1 MTAPAVND
9 LTIADFLTALKHAGF
24 KGECHRDRAHRL
36 VMSTDNSVYQVEP
49 QAVIYPAEGEDL
61 TRLMR
66 VAQKPEFVGLQFA
79 PRGGGTGTNGQ
90 SLNRCITIDTSRF
103 MNQILSIDADKLEVV
118 VQPGVVL
125 DQLNAAL
132 EPLGLFFPPNVST
145 SSRATIGGMV
155 STDASGKGSRL
166 YGKTSDYVN
175 GLQMVMSDGSTLCT
189 QTYDQL
195 SDRMMAAIEQ
205 VKRSITGHQDEIEAR
220 FPKMNR
226 GLTGYN
232 LKQTWNG
239 EQLNLNYL
247 MSGAEGSLGLIK
259 EVTLRVVPKPAVVKL
274 VSVGYDDFSK
284 ALADVQSLVQRDPE
298 SVEILDDKIMG
309 LAKSDESWHQI
320 AEVFGGD
327 DLAAVNF
334 VEFVGPDEAA
344 VEAQVQGLL
353 DDLAARQGQPGAP
366 ISWTRARDEAQRKA
380 LWNVRKKAVGLLG
393 ALQGKRRALPF
404 VEDTAVPPEVLPE
417 FVAEFREV
425 LDRQGLAYGMF
436 GHADVG
442 CLHVRPTLDL
452 TDPDDET
459 RLREVSDAVKDLC
472 LKYGGL
478 LWGEHGKG
486 FRAEFSPEFFGNVL
500 WRELQKIKAAFDP
513 ENRFNPNKIVPPA
526 ADIPLIAIDEAPL
539 RGHFDKQIPQVAQVG
554 FETAMKCNGN
564 GLCFGWDAN
573 EAMCPSYKVSRDR
586 TRSPKGRAMMLK
598 EWRRLQA
605 NGDQLGLESLE
616 PLLARSLDDCLSCK
630 SCTGSCPVKVDIPD
644 MKSLFLEHWHK
655 RNPRPLRDRVLAM
668 MEPIALA
675 MANVPSLGN
684 LAMGLGKPVL
694 RALGLVEL
702 PRFSTP
708 TAASL
713 LKQAGIAEFDWQ
725 QLQQPPENA
734 VILIQD
740 SFTYCFD
747 APVIAAAARSLK
759 ALGYQVI
766 VPPPRQNGK
775 GLHVKGMRQAFA
787 EVSRANQ
794 AYFDRLA
801 ATGLPLV
808 GVEAVVNLIGRS
820 EAKAA
825 AVAGWKIQSLQ
836 EFLVSQPL
844 PKRLSG
850 QARLMPHCTEKT
862 ALPTMPSDWQ
872 AVFTALGAEL
882 SVEQTGCCGMSG
894 VYGHEAKNRASSVK
908 LFEMSWADKQPV
920 DALVTG
926 FSCRCQ
932 VKSLAGARPQHPIE
946 WLAERLEA

>member
-1 MTAPAVND
+1 MTTPATTD
-9 LTIADFLTALKHAGF
+9 LTLGDFITALTRTGF

-49 QAVIYPAEGEDL
+49 LAVIYPADGDDL
-61 TRLMR
+61 TRLMQ
-66 VAQKPEFVGLQFA
+66 VAQAPEFLGLQFA

-90 SLNRCITIDTSRF
+90 SLNSCITVDTSRF
-103 MNQILSIDADKLEVV
+103 MNQIISIDPQAMQVV

-132 EPLGLFFPPNVST
+132 ESHGLFFPPNVST

-166 YGKTSDYVN
+166 YGKTSDYVD

-189 QTYDQL
+189 QTFDDL

-205 VKRSITGHQDEIEAR
+205 VKTSITGHLDEIDAR

-232 LKQTWNG
+232 LKQTWDG
-239 EQLNLNYL
+239 DQLNLNYL
-247 MSGAEGSLGLIK
+247 ISGSEGSLGLIK
-259 EVTLRVVPKPAVVKL
+259 EITLRVVPKPAVVKL

-284 ALADVQSLVQRDPE
+284 ALADVQSLVAQDPE

-334 VEFVGPDEAA
+334 VEFVGEDEAS
-344 VEAQVQGLL
+344 VERQVQAML
-353 DDLAARQGQPGAP
+353 DDLAARKGQPGAP

-417 FVAEFREV
+417 FVGEFRKV
-425 LDRQGLAYGMF
+425 LDDQGLAYGMF

-452 TDPDDET
+452 TEQADQA

-486 FRAEFSPEFFGNVL
+486 FRAEFSPEFFGPVL
-500 WRELQKIKAAFDP
+500 WAELQKIKRAFDP
-513 ENRFNPNKIVPPA
+513 ENRFNPNKIVPPSSE
-526 ADIPLIAIDEAPL
+526 IELIAIDAAPM
-539 RGHFDKQIPQVAQVG
+539 RGDFDKQIPQVAQAG

-564 GLCFGWDAN
+564 GLCFGWDAD

-605 NGDQLGLESLE
+605 NGDQHGLEALE

-655 RNPRPLRDRVLAM
+655 RNPRPWRDRVLAM
-668 MEPIALA
+668 MEPLALSLA
-675 MANVPSLGN
+675 PIPSLANVGMALGR
-684 LAMGLGKPVL
+684 PIL
-694 RALGLVEL
+694 RLLGLVEL
-702 PRFSTP
+702 PKFSNV
-708 TAASL
+708 TANQQ
-713 LKQAGIAEFDWQ
+713 LKNVGVDAFDWSQ
-725 QLQQPPENA
+725 IEQPKANS
-734 VILIQD
+734 VVLIQD
-740 SFTYCFD
+740 SFTHCFD
-747 APVIAAAARSLK
+747 TQVIGAAAKVLK
-759 ALGYQVI
+759 NLGYNVI
-766 VPPPRQNGK
+766 VPPPRHNGK
-775 GLHVKGMRQAFA
+775 GLHVKGMREAFS

-794 AYFDRLA
+794 AFFDRIVS
-801 ATGLPLV
+801 TGLPMV

-820 EAKAA
+820 EVKSAG
-825 AVAGWKIQSLQ
+825 VAGWKVQSLQ
-836 EFLVSQPL
+836 EFLVTQDL
-844 PKRLSG
+844 PKRLQG

-862 ALPTMPSDWQ
+862 ALPTMGSDWQ
-872 AVFTALGAEL
+872 AVFKALGAEL
-882 SVEQTGCCGMSG
+882 SVEQSGCCGMSG
-894 VYGHEAKNRASSVK
+894 VYGHEAKNRESAVK
-908 LFEMSWADKQPV
+908 LFEMSWADKQPA

-932 VKSLAGARPQHPIE
+932 VKAIEGARPQHPIE